1 MSEISQYSSIA
12 QKIRVVAGNA
22 ARQHRILR
30 YVADLILK
38 VSQSVFSIIPII
50 KITAY

>member
-12 QKIRVVAGNA
+12 QKIRVIAGNA
-22 ARQHRILR
+22 ARRHRILR

-38 VSQSVFSIIPII
+38 VSQSVFLLSLLLKSQLI
-50 KITAY
+50 